1 MISTLRSVRVLIP
14 HTPPPPRH
22 LPILKNSFA
31 EDISI
36 WSEAS
41 LLAEIALGQV
51 VNPFTVMS
59 DSQTAQKPRR
69 KTVRQMSVLVKLHMS
84 WGARWTP
91 GSTSQEAVVTKKGT
105 VIQETQRKIL
115 VTIAKSH
122 KIMIFFST
130 SPLLRACLACLYGLK
145 LARTKQFGQRWSFHL
160 WKLCGTKIQMPKLST
175 SLLEDLQRSS
185 GHHQFESF
193 PQTHEAVSRCFLA
206 ESAKALQLQLATAE
220 SAQDIANARAFQQA
234 LTLPEDWLQVA
245 SCRTPNLYIYIQYEV
260 WATHSQQSHPF
271 LPVPFVLTSQSAHFL
286 SQTSTLSKPKR
297 IPVKLLQPASQ
308 SKTWIARELLNQK
321 IKKKNINSSG
331 FCIKKHP
338 TLRRVKRRKGESEVK
353 MSCLSHLRPGII
365 FATKNRRTSSNY
377 RGTHRNLEPLLVC
390 LPNQVAT
397 MVAVTS
403 CLQFASLGI
412 IFTFNTSEDTT
423 VALGIA
429 PRISTKYLISS
440 SVRFATLGRFAL
452 KNAVTNG
459 SPVSESHT

>member
-1 MISTLRSVRVLIP
+1 
-14 HTPPPPRH
+14 
-22 LPILKNSFA
+22 
-31 EDISI
+31 
-36 WSEAS
+36 
-41 LLAEIALGQV
+41 
-51 VNPFTVMS
+51 
-59 DSQTAQKPRR
+59 
-69 KTVRQMSVLVKLHMS
+69 MSVLVKLHMS

-245 SCRTPNLYIYIQYEV
+245 SCRTPNLYIYIYNIKYEPLIRNNRI
-260 WATHSQQSHPF
+260 HSYQSHLSWHLKVHTFSARPPHSASRRESPSNF
-271 LPVPFVLTSQSAHFL
+271 CSQHPKA
-286 SQTSTLSKPKR
+286 KPGS
-297 IPVKLLQPASQ
+297 PGNC
-308 SKTWIARELLNQK
+308 WIRK
-321 IKKKNINSSG
+321 SKKKNINSSG